1 MTAQVPETLIYK
13 NKVLAMTCTPLDEY
27 LKNKNISLDK
37 YNKSWDS
44 ALWRGYIGTW
54 EIENNQLFLKRVQNL
69 NGDNINFK
77 ELFPNNQHFCDWFTG
92 EIEYVEGKNLSY
104 VHAGFG
110 GDYETETH
118 LAVKNGIII
127 SGYKIYR
134 ENNHEYIDCK
144 GDMEKFK
151 GLKNNQK
158 SPFIE
163 TKQPLVFNRT
173 IQPPRNQWAKLRQ
186 CLEAGELT
194 FIEYL
199 DENLSEGWEIYIQP
213 SFNGLCP
220 DVIILHPNKGI
231 CIFEV
236 KNWDFEA
243 VKYTT
248 KLANNGKL
256 HLKAKKTG
264 TLKEYF
270 PKNPILWLSF
280 SICN

>member
-1 MTAQVPETLIYK
+1 
-13 NKVLAMTCTPLDEY
+13 
-27 LKNKNISLDK
+27 
-37 YNKSWDS
+37 
-44 ALWRGYIGTW
+44 
-54 EIENNQLFLKRVQNL
+54 
-69 NGDNINFK
+69 
-77 ELFPNNQHFCDWFTG
+77 
-92 EIEYVEGKNLSY
+92 
-104 VHAGFG
+104 
-110 GDYETETH
+110 
-118 LAVKNGIII
+118 
-127 SGYKIYR
+127 
-134 ENNHEYIDCK
+134 
-144 GDMEKFK
+144 MEKFK

-270 PKNPILWLSF
+270 PENPVDKLLL
-280 SICN
+280 